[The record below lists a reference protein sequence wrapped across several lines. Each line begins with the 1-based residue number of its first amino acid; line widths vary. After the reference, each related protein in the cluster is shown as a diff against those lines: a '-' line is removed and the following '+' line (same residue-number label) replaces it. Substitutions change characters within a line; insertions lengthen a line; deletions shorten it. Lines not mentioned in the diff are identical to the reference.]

1 MKHCK
6 ICSNEIPAARLKAL
20 PTAQTCV
27 KCSSTSKYIPNI
39 VQHGSFDDDSFQE
52 LDIIR
57 SERDQQ
63 AYVNY
68 YNQLGQYKN
77 H

>member
-27 KCSSTSKYIPNI
+27 KCSSTTKYIPNI
-39 VQHGSFDDDSFQE
+39 VQHGSFEDDGFQE
-52 LDIIR
+52 LDVIR
-57 SERDQQ
+57 DVRDQQ
-63 AYVNY
+63 TYLNY
-68 YNQLGQYKN
+68 YNQLGQFKN
-77 H
+77 Q